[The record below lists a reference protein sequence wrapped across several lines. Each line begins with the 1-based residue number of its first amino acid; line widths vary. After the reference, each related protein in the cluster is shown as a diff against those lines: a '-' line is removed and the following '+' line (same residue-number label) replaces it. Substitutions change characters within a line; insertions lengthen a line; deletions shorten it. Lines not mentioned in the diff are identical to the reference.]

1 VTVCPSCGK
10 QNPDGFRFC
19 GSCGAE
25 LAAETPAD
33 VRKTVTV
40 LFCDLVGSTALGE
53 RTDPEVLRELMAS
66 YHAALRTILE
76 RHGGSVE
83 KFVGDAAMAVF
94 GIPHVHEDDALRA
107 VRAAAEMGE
116 AMTRL
121 GLEVRIGVNTGEVAA
136 GTGETLVTGDA
147 VNVAARLEQA
157 AGSGEILIGGQ
168 TERLVRDGVRAESV
182 APLELKGK
190 AEAVPAFRLIEVL
203 PDVPAFTRPIDAPFV
218 GRAEELEALRG
229 AFGRAVEERV
239 PQLCTIVG
247 PPGIGKSR
255 LARELLTGAGAQ
267 ARILVGR
274 CLPYGEGI
282 TYWPL
287 GEIVRQMGGVDPRD
301 WIAEIVGGEEAGF
314 VADRIAGAISLGPA
328 GGSPEEISWAARKL
342 FEALARDRPLIA
354 VVDDIHWA
362 EWTLLDLLEYV
373 VSFAA
378 GVPLLLLC
386 TARPDLFETRPSWSN
401 PRPNTTL
408 VSLEPLSVEESSTL
422 VDELQEVDARI
433 RARIVEAAEGNPLFV
448 EQLLAM
454 RAESGDGELV
464 IPPTIHAL
472 LSARLDR
479 LESAER
485 AVIERASVEGRLFH
499 RSAVAELLPAAA
511 RPEVGSHLIT
521 LVRKEF
527 IRPDRAIFLGDD
539 GFRFGHVL
547 IRDAAYESIPKRL
560 RAELHERFAGWLE
573 GRLGERAEEY
583 EEILGYHLEQAFR
596 YGAELGAPGGALADR
611 AAAKLGAAGRRAL
624 DRGDMDGAS
633 NLLERAA
640 ALLEEGDVAR
650 IELEV
655 DLGEALLEG
664 GRLTKAESLLETT
677 VARATRT
684 GDRLLQ
690 ARAQVRLASVRLQT
704 QGLPA
709 HAHIRR
715 DLEPLVTVFEDAG
728 DDRGVADALALLGK
742 LASWASDFELGSDLQ
757 ERALLHARR
766 AGDERREA
774 AIVRYIVSDALW
786 GPEHVE
792 PALARCR
799 AILDEASN
807 RRVQANCLI
816 RIGGLEG
823 LAGRFDAARQA
834 IARARAIMD
843 EFGLRHL
850 RAHSTDVAVIVE
862 MLAGDYEVAEREART
877 AYAVLEEMGDR
888 TFQASQAYLIG
899 KALEAQGR
907 ADEVEEWL
915 AIGREMGDPDRADL
929 DLQAQIMARR
939 GLLDDAERLARS
951 SLEQEGESPVPV
963 FVDARFTLAEILA
976 RAGRTKEARQ
986 AVEEC
991 LRRYEAKGIV
1001 PLIEKARALLAQIPA
1016 SERAPKH

>member
-1 VTVCPSCGK
+1 VTVCPSCGRE
-10 QNPDGFRFC
+10 NPDGFRFC

-33 VRKTVTV
+33 MRKTVTV
-40 LFCDLVGSTALGE
+40 LFCDLVGSTPLGE

-76 RHGGSVE
+76 RHGGTVE

-107 VRAAAEMGE
+107 VRAAADMRV
-116 AMTRL
+116 AVTRL

-157 AGSGEILIGGQ
+157 AESGEILIGGQ
-168 TERLVRDGVRAESV
+168 TERLVSDRVRAEAV

-190 AEAVPAFRLIEVL
+190 AEAVLAFRLLEVL

-218 GRAEELEALRG
+218 GRVEELEALRG
-229 AFGRAVEERV
+229 AFGRVVEERA

-255 LARELLTGAGAQ
+255 LAREFLTSAGEQ
-267 ARILVGR
+267 ARILAGR

-287 GEIVRQMGGVDPRD
+287 GEIVRQVGGGDPRD
-301 WIAEIVGGEEAGF
+301 CIAEIVGGEEAAF
-314 VADRIAGAISLGPA
+314 VADRVVGAISLGPA

-354 VVDDIHWA
+354 VFDDIHWA
-362 EWTLLDLLEYV
+362 ESTLLDLLEYV

-378 GVPLLLLC
+378 GVPLLVLC

-401 PRPNTTL
+401 PRPNSTL
-408 VSLEPLSVEESSTL
+408 VSLEPLPVEESETL
-422 VDELQEVDARI
+422 VDELQEVDARM

-454 RAESGDGELV
+454 RAESGDGKLV
-464 IPPTIHAL
+464 IPPTIQAL

-479 LESAER
+479 LKPPEHAI
-485 AVIERASVEGRLFH
+485 IERASVEGRLFH

-511 RPEVGSHLIT
+511 RPAVGSHLIT

-560 RAELHERFAGWLE
+560 RAELHERFAAWLE
-573 GRLGERAEEY
+573 AKLGERAEQY

-611 AAAKLGAAGRRAL
+611 AAAKLGAAGKRAL

-640 ALLEEGDVAR
+640 ALLEEGDKAR

-655 DLGEALLEG
+655 ELGEALLEG
-664 GRLTKAESLLETT
+664 GRLTEAESLLEKT
-677 VARATRT
+677 VAQATRT
-684 GDRLLQ
+684 GDRLLH
-690 ARAQVRLASVRLQT
+690 ARAQVGLASVRIQT
-704 QGLPA
+704 QGSQA

-715 DLEPLVTVFEDAG
+715 DVEPLVTVFEEAEDH
-728 DDRGVADALALLGK
+728 RGAADTLLLLG
-742 LASWASDFELGSDLQ
+742 LLEWWANDFRAGSDLQ

-766 AGDERREA
+766 AGDEQREA
-774 AIVRYIVSDALW
+774 AIIRHIVSIALW

-799 AILDEASN
+799 AILDETSN

-823 LAGRFDAARQA
+823 LAGRFDAAREA
-834 IARARAIMD
+834 IAQARAIMD
-843 EFGLRHL
+843 DLALRHL
-850 RAHSTDVAVIVE
+850 KAHSTDVAVLVE
-862 MLAGDYEVAEREART
+862 MLAGDYEAAEREARA

-888 TFQASQAYLIG
+888 TYQASEAYLIA
-899 KALEAQGR
+899 KALEAQER
-907 ADEVEEWL
+907 ADEAEEWL
-915 AIGREMGDPDRADL
+915 VIATELDPVDPQL
-929 DLQAQIMARR
+929 LVLQAQIMARR

-951 SLEQEGESPVPV
+951 ALERGGESPVPG
-963 FVDARFTLAEILA
+963 FADPRFTLAEILA
-976 RAGRTKEARQ
+976 RAGRTEEARQ
-986 AVEEC
+986 AAEQS
-991 LRRYEAKGIV
+991 LRRYQAKGIV
-1001 PLIEKARALLAQIPA
+1001 PLTEKARALLAQIPA
-1016 SERAPKH
+1016 

>member
-1 VTVCPSCGK
+1 M
-10 QNPDGFRFC
+10 
-19 GSCGAE
+19 
-25 LAAETPAD
+25 
-33 VRKTVTV
+33 RKTVTV
-40 LFCDLVGSTALGE
+40 LFCDLVGSTTLGE

-66 YHAALRTILE
+66 YHAALRAILE
-76 RHGGSVE
+76 RHGGTVE
-83 KFVGDAAMAVF
+83 KFIGDAAMAVF
-94 GIPHVHEDDALRA
+94 GIPRVHEDDALRA
-107 VRAAAEMGE
+107 VRAAAEMQE
-116 AMTRL
+116 AVIRL

-136 GTGETLVTGDA
+136 GAGETLVTGDA

-157 AGSGEILIGGQ
+157 AESGEILIGGQ
-168 TERLVRDGVRAESV
+168 TERLVRDGVRAEAG

-190 AEAVPAFRLIEVL
+190 AEAVPVFRLLEVL

-229 AFGRAVEERV
+229 AFGRAVEKRV

-255 LARELLTGAGAQ
+255 LAREFLTGAGEE

-287 GEIVRQMGGVDPRD
+287 GEIVRQVGGGDPRD
-301 WIAEIVGGEEAGF
+301 RIAEIVGGEEAAF
-314 VADRIAGAISLGPA
+314 VADCVVGAISLGPA

-362 EWTLLDLLEYV
+362 ESTLLDLLEYV

-378 GVPLLLLC
+378 GVPVLVLC

-408 VSLEPLSVEESSTL
+408 VSLEPLPVEESETL
-422 VDELQEVDARI
+422 VDELQEVDARM

-454 RAESGDGELV
+454 RAESGDGELL
-464 IPPTIHAL
+464 IPPTIQAL

-479 LESAER
+479 LEPAER
-485 AVIERASVEGRLFH
+485 AVTERASIEGRLFH
-499 RSAVAELLPAAA
+499 RSAVVELLPAAA
-511 RPEVGSHLIT
+511 RPALGSHLVT

-573 GRLGERAEEY
+573 AKLGERAEEY

-611 AAAKLGAAGRRAL
+611 AATNLGAAGRRAL

-640 ALLEEGDVAR
+640 ALLEEGDKAR

-655 DLGEALLEG
+655 ELGEALLEG
-664 GRLTKAESLLETT
+664 GRLTEAESLLEET

-684 GDRLLQ
+684 GDRLLH
-690 ARAQVRLASVRLQT
+690 ARAQVRLASVHIQT
-704 QGLPA
+704 QGAQA
-709 HAHIRR
+709 HTHIRR
-715 DLEPLVTVFEDAG
+715 DLEPLVTLFEGAEDH
-728 DDRGVADALALLGK
+728 RGAADTLQLLGK
-742 LASWASDFELGSDLQ
+742 LATWANDFRVGSDLH
-757 ERALLHARR
+757 ERALRHSQR

-774 AIVRYIVSDALW
+774 ACVRYIVSDALW

-799 AILDEASN
+799 AILDETSN
-807 RRVQANCLI
+807 RRVQANCLV

-823 LAGRFDAARQA
+823 LAGRIDAAREA
-834 IARARAIMD
+834 IAQARTIMD
-843 EFGLRHL
+843 DFGLRHL
-850 RAHSTDVAVIVE
+850 RAHSTDVAVLVE
-862 MLAGDYEVAEREART
+862 LLAGDHEAAEREARA

-888 TFQASQAYLIG
+888 TYQASEAHLIAE
-899 KALEAQGR
+899 ALDAQGR
-907 ADEVEEWL
+907 CDEAEEWL
-915 AIGREMGDPDRADL
+915 AIHEELGDPGDPADVALRAR
-929 DLQAQIMARR
+929 IMARR
-939 GLLDDAERLARS
+939 GLLGDAEKLARS
-951 SLEQEGESPVPV
+951 ALEQGSESPVPN
-963 FVDARFTLAEILA
+963 FTDPRFTLAEILA
-976 RAGRTKEARQ
+976 RAGRTEEARQ
-986 AVEEC
+986 AAEQS
-991 LRRYEAKGIV
+991 LRRYQAKGIV
-1001 PLIEKARALLAQIPA
+1001 PLMEKARALLAEIPA
-1016 SERAPKH
+1016 QEFSAGRDPAE